1 MCSPN
6 TYACK
11 GVFQSKYSNIC
22 VKFRRGPGLHFNAFH
37 YYCNNFF
44 FNELRGERS
53 LESFLSLAA
62 CEKNTN
68 VKSNVKD
75 GRSEEL
81 TKGFIK
87 GDCDCSGALKCSDIA
102 IV

>member
-1 MCSPN
+1 MQ
-6 TYACK
+6 
-11 GVFQSKYSNIC
+11 GVFNPNILIYH
-22 VKFRRGPGLHFNAFH
+22 PPNSTEGLHFSAFH
-37 YYCNNFF
+37 YYCNNFY

-62 CEKNTN
+62 CEKNTD
-68 VKSNVKD
+68 VIKSNVKD
-75 GRSEEL
+75 GRSEDEL
-81 TKGFIK
+81 TKGYIK